1 MKSGL
6 YFTLPLMFVDIC
18 NVCICRALASDSG
31 NGMHQLVLGLM
42 RRLGVMEAEEEFD
55 ADTVK
60 TKLIFVSA
68 QLVYTLATLGPVPL
82 LYTSPALSSAYMGLV
97 LGWCAL
103 QGAAQYLQD
112 FVERYQ
118 LDLSG
123 KSQ

>member
-1 MKSGL
+1 
-6 YFTLPLMFVDIC
+6 
-18 NVCICRALASDSG
+18 
-31 NGMHQLVLGLM
+31 MHQLVLGLM

-103 QGAAQYLQD
+103 QGGRPVPPGLRGEIQAGPQREISID
-112 FVERYQ
+112 V
-118 LDLSG
+118 
-123 KSQ
+123 

>member
-1 MKSGL
+1 
-6 YFTLPLMFVDIC
+6 
-18 NVCICRALASDSG
+18 
-31 NGMHQLVLGLM
+31 MHQLVLGLM

-112 FVERYQ
+112 FVEGYQ

>member
-1 MKSGL
+1 ML
-6 YFTLPLMFVDIC
+6 NCLLH
-18 NVCICRALASDSG
+18 ICRALASDSG

-68 QLVYTLATLGPVPL
+68 QLVYTIATLGPVPL

-112 FVERYQ
+112 FVERYK